1 MPELAKRWHVSQQL
15 NTQGW
20 RKLTAFALAVA
31 AQGKLA
37 YLRHQFAGFD
47 AYFSN
52 GLTPHNLDKFC
63 GHDGQSPPYSLGTWC
78 SEGDWAAKAKDRRQ
92 PVAGTQSE
100 TPARAS
106 ASPSTQKND
115 WR

>member
-63 GHDGQSPPYSLGTWC
+63 GHDGQSPPLLTWHLVQ
-78 SEGDWAAKAKDRRQ
+78 RR
-92 PVAGTQSE
+92 
-100 TPARAS
+100 
-106 ASPSTQKND
+106 
-115 WR
+115 